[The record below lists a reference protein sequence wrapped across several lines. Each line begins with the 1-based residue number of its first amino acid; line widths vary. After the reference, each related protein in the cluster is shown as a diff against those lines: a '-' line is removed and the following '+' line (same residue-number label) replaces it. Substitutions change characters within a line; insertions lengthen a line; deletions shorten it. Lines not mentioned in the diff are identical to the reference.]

1 MRRRIVVGLHAEPEP
16 AVLPQPAA
24 LPSRSWLAVLRR
36 SIRIYRRGGLP
47 DRAAALTYFGIL
59 AIFPGLL
66 ALVSIMGL
74 VGRSTTKAF
83 LDDAHNFVPGG
94 VNNFLHAA
102 IRNVEG
108 RGGAA
113 SVAAIVGIVL
123 AVWAASGYVAAFMRA
138 SNAIYYVDEGR
149 PLWRTAP
156 LRFSVTLVLSVMLVA
171 SVTIVAVTGP
181 VADEA
186 GRALGVGTAAV
197 TAWGIAKWPVLLILV
212 SLMLALLYWA
222 APNVKQPGLRWILP
236 GAALAVVI
244 WVAASGLFGLYLG
257 FSNSYNKTYGSLAAV
272 IIFLVWLW
280 ISNTAVL
287 LGVVFNAEVQR
298 ERLVQAGLPEDVAP
312 FLDLRDTRKLDEPEL
327 ERVAA
332 ARSRRMTL
340 GEP

>member
-1 MRRRIVVGLHAEPEP
+1 MGTRTMQGSVGLEQ
-16 AVLPQPAA
+16 LAA
-24 LPSRSWLAVLRR
+24 LPKRSWGAVLRR

-47 DRAAALTYFGIL
+47 DQAAALTYYGIL

-66 ALVSIMGL
+66 ALFSIMGL
-74 VGRSTTKAF
+74 LGRSTTQAF
-83 LDDAHNFVPGG
+83 LDDAHTFVPGG
-94 VNNFLHAA
+94 VNSFLHSA

-113 SVAAIVGIVL
+113 SVAVIIGIVL
-123 AVWAASGYVAAFMRA
+123 ALWAASGYVAAFMRA
-138 SNAIYYVDEGR
+138 SNAIYSVDEGR
-149 PLWRTAP
+149 PIWRTAP
-156 LRFSVTLVLSVMLVA
+156 LRFGVTVLLCVMLVA

-186 GRALGVGTAAV
+186 GHALGVGSAAV
-197 TAWGIAKWPVLLILV
+197 TVWGIAKWPVLIILV

-222 APNVKQPGLRWILP
+222 SPNVKQPGVRWILP

-244 WVAASGLFGLYLG
+244 WLVASALFGLYLG
-257 FSNSYNKTYGSLAAV
+257 FSSSYNKTYGSFAGV

-287 LGVVFNAEVQR
+287 LGVVFNAEMQR
-298 ERLVQAGLPEDVAP
+298 ERLLRAGLPEDVAP

-327 ERVAA
+327 QRVAEARRQRLTA
-332 ARSRRMTL
+332 AGT
-340 GEP
+340 

>member
-1 MRRRIVVGLHAEPEP
+1 MTSHINQEP
-16 AVLPQPAA
+16 AELQQPAA
-24 LPSRSWLAVLRR
+24 LPRASWGAVLRR

-47 DRAAALTYFGIL
+47 DQAAALTYFGIL

-66 ALVSIMGL
+66 ALLSIMGL
-74 VGRSTTKAF
+74 LGRSTTQAF
-83 LDDAHNFVPGG
+83 LDDTHKFVPGG
-94 VNNFLHAA
+94 VNSFLHAA

-123 AVWAASGYVAAFMRA
+123 ALWAASGYVAAFMRA
-138 SNAIYYVDEGR
+138 SNAIYSVDEGR
-149 PLWRTAP
+149 PIWRTAP
-156 LRFSVTLVLSVMLVA
+156 LRLGVTVLLCIMLVA

-181 VADEA
+181 VADEV
-186 GRALGVGTAAV
+186 GHALGVGSAAV

-222 APNVKQPGLRWILP
+222 SPNVKQPAVRWILP

-244 WVAASGLFGLYLG
+244 WLVASALFGVYLG
-257 FSNSYNKTYGSLAAV
+257 FSNSYNKTYGSLAGV
-272 IIFLVWLW
+272 IIFLVWMW

-287 LGVVFNAEVQR
+287 LGVVFNAEMQR
-298 ERLVQAGLPEDVAP
+298 ERLLQAGLPEDVAP

-327 ERVAA
+327 QRVAE
-332 ARSRRMTL
+332 ARRQRVMSGGT
-340 GEP
+340 